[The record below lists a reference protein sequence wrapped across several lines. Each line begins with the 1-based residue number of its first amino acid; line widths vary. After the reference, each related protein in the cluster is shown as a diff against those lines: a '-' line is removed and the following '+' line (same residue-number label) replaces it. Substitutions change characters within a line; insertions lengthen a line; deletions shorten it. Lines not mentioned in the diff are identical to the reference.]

1 MSCSKTLLVDVYS
14 RRNPHLTKRVY
25 AIVDEQSNSSLVT
38 SELADD
44 LGADGPLEK
53 YFLSTCSGEKEEK
66 YGRRVAGITVRS
78 LSGAEFAVPTLTEC
92 DTIPQDKREIPTPD
106 MARSFPHLKAI
117 AHEIPPINETA
128 KIHLLLGRDAPELLK
143 VREFRNGPKG
153 APWAQRLALGWTISG
168 QMCLDFA
175 SGPAHV
181 LTRLT
186 SLSTVTEK
194 EPETG
199 SRIYEL
205 VPCPNQIKVT
215 DPLFD
220 RATDDI
226 FRKTRGDNEPGLSCE
241 DRKFLEIMD
250 RGIHKNSK
258 GNWEMPLPFR
268 NERQTMPN
276 NRVQAMQRLQG
287 LLKTFARKPEMK
299 ADYLEFMGKI
309 IDKGHASAIPS
320 EEVPP
325 PPGRSWY
332 LRHFATYHNTKH
344 TIRIVF
350 DTSCEFEGV
359 SLNKVFLPG
368 PDLMSNL
375 IGVLMRFRKDNIAVM
390 CDIEQMFHSFY
401 VDPPHRDF
409 LRFLRFEGNDP
420 SKPIIEYRMNV
431 HLFGN
436 GPSPAV
442 ATYGLRRTAIDGEEE
457 HGEEAKKF
465 ICRNFYVDDGLTSL
479 SSTQG
484 ATDLVKSAQAT
495 LATANLRL
503 HKVVSNSVEVMEAF
517 PAEDRAKDVRDLDL
531 RHDSL
536 PAQRSLG
543 VFWDLE
549 TDAFTFKVSLPE
561 KPFTRRGVLS
571 IVNSVYD
578 PLGFAVPVMLEG
590 RKILQQLVHM
600 G

>member
-25 AIVDEQSNSSLVT
+25 AIVDEQSNSSLIT

-215 DPLFD
+215 DPLFE

-287 LLKTFARKPEMK
+287 LLKTFAGKPEMK

-375 IGVLMRFRKDNIAVM
+375 IGVLMRFPKDNIAVM
-390 CDIEQMFHSFY
+390 CNIKQMFHSFY

-442 ATYGLRRTAIDGEEE
+442 ATYGLRRTAIDGEE
-457 HGEEAKKF
+457 AKKF
-465 ICRNFYVDDGLTSL
+465 ICRNFYVNDGLTSL

-549 TDAFTFKVSLPE
+549 TDAFTFKVSLLE

-571 IVNSVYD
+571 IVNSVYNL
-578 PLGFAVPVMLEG
+578 LGFAVPVMLEG

>member
-1 MSCSKTLLVDVYS
+1 MQCAICGDKRHSAVLHNEKWPPSKPENETVNQKCTVLCGPTGGVSCSKTLLVDVYS

-44 LGADGPLEK
+44 LGADGPVEK

-215 DPLFD
+215 DPLFE

-226 FRKTRGDNEPGLSCE
+226 FRKTRGDNEPSLSCE

-287 LLKTFARKPEMK
+287 LLKTFAGKPEMK

-442 ATYGLRRTAIDGEEE
+442 ATYGLRRTAIDGEE
-457 HGEEAKKF
+457 AKKF
-465 ICRNFYVDDGLTSL
+465 ICRNFYVNDGLTSL

-484 ATDLVKSAQAT
+484 ATDLVKSA
-495 LATANLRL
+495 
-503 HKVVSNSVEVMEAF
+503 
-517 PAEDRAKDVRDLDL
+517 
-531 RHDSL
+531 
-536 PAQRSLG
+536 
-543 VFWDLE
+543 
-549 TDAFTFKVSLPE
+549 
-561 KPFTRRGVLS
+561 
-571 IVNSVYD
+571 
-578 PLGFAVPVMLEG
+578 
-590 RKILQQLVHM
+590 
-600 G
+600 

>member
-1 MSCSKTLLVDVYS
+1 
-14 RRNPHLTKRVY
+14 
-25 AIVDEQSNSSLVT
+25 
-38 SELADD
+38 
-44 LGADGPLEK
+44 
-53 YFLSTCSGEKEEK
+53 
-66 YGRRVAGITVRS
+66 
-78 LSGAEFAVPTLTEC
+78 
-92 DTIPQDKREIPTPD
+92 
-106 MARSFPHLKAI
+106 
-117 AHEIPPINETA
+117 
-128 KIHLLLGRDAPELLK
+128 
-143 VREFRNGPKG
+143 
-153 APWAQRLALGWTISG
+153 
-168 QMCLDFA
+168 MCLDFA

-186 SLSTVTEK
+186 SLTTVTEK
-194 EPETG
+194 ELETG

-215 DPLFD
+215 DPLFE

-320 EEVPP
+320 EEAPP

-332 LRHFATYHNTKH
+332 LRHFATYYNTKH

-375 IGVLMRFRKDNIAVM
+375 TGVLMRFRKENIAVM
-390 CDIEQMFHSFY
+390 CDIEQMMHSFY
-401 VDPPHRDF
+401 VDPPRRDF
-409 LRFLRFEGNDP
+409 LRFLWFEGDDP
-420 SKPIIEYRMNV
+420 SKLIIEYRMNV

-442 ATYGLRRTAIDGEEE
+442 ATYGLRRTAVDSEEE
-457 HGEEAKKF
+457 YGMEAEKF
-465 ICRNFYVDDGLTSL
+465 ICRNFYVNEGLTSL
-479 SSTQG
+479 SYTQG

-503 HKVVSNSVEVMEAF
+503 HILISTSVEVMEAF
-517 PAEDRAKDVRDLDL
+517 LGRRPPKRRA
-531 RHDSL
+531 
-536 PAQRSLG
+536 
-543 VFWDLE
+543 
-549 TDAFTFKVSLPE
+549 
-561 KPFTRRGVLS
+561 
-571 IVNSVYD
+571 
-578 PLGFAVPVMLEG
+578 
-590 RKILQQLVHM
+590 
-600 G
+600 